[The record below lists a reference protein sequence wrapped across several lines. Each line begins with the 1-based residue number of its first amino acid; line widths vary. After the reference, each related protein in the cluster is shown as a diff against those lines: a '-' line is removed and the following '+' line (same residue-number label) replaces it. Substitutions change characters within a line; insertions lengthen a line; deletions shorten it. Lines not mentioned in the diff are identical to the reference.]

1 VTSLIDD
8 IVLYPEEHIKHAYVI
23 VCDLFMVCD
32 CVWGICVDY
41 SITNVFF
48 VDL

>member
-1 VTSLIDD
+1 
-8 IVLYPEEHIKHAYVI
+8 
-23 VCDLFMVCD
+23 MVCD

-48 VDL
+48 VDSY